1 MSKTLAWYEFQEEI
15 KDHFVSIGADAE
27 TNFRVRGVR
36 TSHDIDVFVRT
47 KFLGEDLIW
56 LVEAKHWKTKVS
68 KSHVLAFRSIIED
81 VGADRGFMVS
91 SAGFQRGAIEAAVNT
106 NVKLK
111 NLEEMKNETK
121 GMVESEI
128 IKTYLKRLSLIE
140 DRYWS
145 HSKSLRN
152 KYGLRHE
159 LGDWSREFVGQAL
172 LTTAREALMAAEHR
186 EYPIDLETHLTEQK
200 GEPVAHNFQQ
210 LSNWLNLNL
219 NHFEEKLLIAE
230 WAMYEN
236 GEYRPRTMRTPY
248 GETTTTEILAEAMR
262 RGRKNLTD

>member
-1 MSKTLAWYEFQEEI
+1 MRKTSAWYKFQEEI
-15 KDHFVSIGADAE
+15 KDHFISIGADAQ
-27 TNFRVRGVR
+27 TNVRVQGVR

-47 KFLGEDLIW
+47 KFLGEDLVW
-56 LVEAKHWKTKVS
+56 LVEAKYWKTKVS
-68 KSHVLAFRSIIED
+68 KAHVLAFRSIVED
-81 VGADRGFMVS
+81 FGADRGFMVS
-91 SAGFQRGAIEAAVNT
+91 SAGFQKGAVEASRDT

-111 NLEEMKNETK
+111 SLAEMKNETK

-128 IKTYLKRLSLIE
+128 IKTYLKRLTLIE

-159 LGDWSREFVGQAL
+159 IGDWSREFVGQEL

-186 EYPIDLETHLTEQK
+186 EYPIDLETYLKEQK
-200 GEPVAHNFQQ
+200 GESVAYNFQQ

-219 NHFEEKLLIAE
+219 NHFEEKLLVAE
-230 WAMYEN
+230 WAMYKNE
-236 GEYRPRTMRTPY
+236 EYRPDTTKTPD
-248 GETTTTEILAEAMR
+248 GETTTTEMTAKAMR
-262 RGRKNLTD
+262 RGRKGLAD